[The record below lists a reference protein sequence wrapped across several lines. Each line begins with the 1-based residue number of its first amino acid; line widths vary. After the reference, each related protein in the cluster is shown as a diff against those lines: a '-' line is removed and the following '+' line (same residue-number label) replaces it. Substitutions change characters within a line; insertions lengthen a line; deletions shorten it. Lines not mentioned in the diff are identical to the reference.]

1 MKKDTIIDRFQHEIE
16 HYGWIESE
24 LADPRTATD
33 PGRFKELSR
42 RHSRESLRVE
52 KMKQFLGLYKR
63 VAEAEAILS
72 DPEDPEL
79 AQIAKQEIE
88 ELSARLEAARTEIE
102 DLLITPDPNDGRA
115 LIFEIRAG
123 TGGEEAALF
132 AAELFRM
139 YLRYCEKSGL
149 RTELMYLH
157 EAEMGGIKEVSFS
170 VAGDEAYKLLHQEA
184 GTHRVQRIP
193 VTESGG
199 RIHTSAVTVAVL
211 VEAEEEEVEIQDQDL
226 QIDVYRASGAGGQ
239 HVNKTESAVRIT
251 HMPTGLVV
259 TCQDERSQLKNKARA
274 MKVLRS
280 RLAAAQKDRAH
291 AAASELKKQQIGSGD
306 RSEKIRTYNF
316 PQGRITDHR
325 INYSVYNLA
334 EFMNGEMGSMLQA
347 LADHKREARMQEM
360 TTY

>member
-1 MKKDTIIDRFQHEIE
+1 MKNDKIIDRFQHEIE
-16 HYGWIESE
+16 HYSWIESE
-24 LADPRTATD
+24 LADPRTAAD
-33 PGRFKELSR
+33 PARFKELSR
-42 RHSRESLRVE
+42 QHSRQNLRVE
-52 KMKQFLGLYKR
+52 KMKQFLALYAR
-63 VAEAEAILS
+63 LSEAESILK
-72 DPEDPEL
+72 DPVDPEL
-79 AQIAKQEIE
+79 AEIAEQEKE
-88 ELSARLEAARTEIE
+88 ELSARLTAERSEIE
-102 DLLITPDPNDGRA
+102 ELLLPPDANDGRA

-139 YLRYCEKSGL
+139 YLRYSEKIGL
-149 RTELMYLH
+149 RTELMYMH
-157 EAEMGGIKEVSFS
+157 EAEMGGLKEVSFS
-170 VAGDEAYKLLHQEA
+170 VSGDQAYRLLHQEA

-193 VTESGG
+193 TTESGG

-251 HMPTGLVV
+251 HIPTGLVV

-280 RLAAAQKDRAH
+280 RLAAAQKEKAH
-291 AAASELKKQQIGSGD
+291 AAASETKKQQVGSGD

-325 INYSVYNLA
+325 INFSVYNLA

-347 LADHKREARMQEM
+347 LADHEREERMQQVQV
-360 TTY
+360 